1 MEYVLD
7 VFLIKSTNNRLK
19 LADWN
24 VIRMRS
30 MMEINVNAKM
40 VIILYMVYV
49 LNVFRMRITNNKLRL
64 AYRNVKK
71 MNSMMEINVY
81 VKSVITW

>member
-1 MEYVLD
+1 
-7 VFLIKSTNNRLK
+7 
-19 LADWN
+19 
-24 VIRMRS
+24 
-30 MMEINVNAKM
+30 MEINVNAKM